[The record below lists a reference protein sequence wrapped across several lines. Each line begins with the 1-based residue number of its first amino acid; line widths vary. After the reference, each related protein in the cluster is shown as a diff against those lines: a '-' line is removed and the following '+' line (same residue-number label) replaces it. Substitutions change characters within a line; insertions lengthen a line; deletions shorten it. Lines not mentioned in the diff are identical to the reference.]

1 MTTDERIAYEGT
13 CTVARSALSAATFAF
28 QSFRDHK
35 NYDQLEAALAFLSD
49 ATECLTRLS
58 AMRGPEVVEE

>member
-13 CTVARSALSAATFAF
+13 CVVARSALSAATFAF

-35 NYDQLEAALAFLSD
+35 DYDQLEAALAYLSD
-49 ATECLTRLS
+49 ATVCLERL
-58 AMRGPEVVEE
+58 RDGRVVEVEE